1 MDTTLLRI
9 LAIVLIANSHLE
21 NLYPFRPLAADG
33 LIGNSMF
40 FLLSG
45 LGLALSPR
53 TSEGRFASWYRRR
66 LGRIYPGLWIAVL
79 LGTAG
84 WEGGWHGRGIG
95 QSLHDLV
102 WPTPY
107 GFVAQIVVFYPAF
120 YLLRA
125 LRNRRWEWGI
135 LVGLGVAY
143 LGVSTFRY
151 DLHALSW
158 IYYFQ
163 MMVLGGLLAS
173 RLPEMGRHPRR
184 DLGLVAVTLVLYIG
198 LKLAMV
204 TGRLPMHVGPL
215 HAMTAVILIG
225 LLGLNASSRPQS
237 IALDPRLSRG
247 LGLLASLTLEIY
259 LVHGFVY
266 EAPQVAQLAF
276 PLNIA
281 AFWTAT
287 LPLAWALARSAES
300 LRCASKRLSKR
311 WKEAGSHQGESS
323 PAIALSGPIR
333 KAASGT
339 PQPASAGRR
348 RRRSP
353 SAAPSR

>member
-21 NLYPFRPLAADG
+21 ELYPFRPLAADG

-53 TSEGRFASWYRRR
+53 TSEGRFVAWYRRR

-95 QSLHDLV
+95 QVLHDLF

-107 GFVAQIVVFYPAF
+107 GFVAQIVVFYPFF
-120 YLLRA
+120 YLLKTA
-125 LRNRRWEWGI
+125 RNRKWEWGI
-135 LVGLGVAY
+135 LVGLGLAY
-143 LGVSTFRY
+143 LGVATFRY

-163 MMVLGGLLAS
+163 MMILGSLLAV

-184 DLGLVAVTLVLYIG
+184 DLGIVVVTLLLYVG

-204 TGRLPMHVGPL
+204 SGRIPMHVGPL

-237 IALDPRLSRG
+237 IALDPRLTRP
-247 LGLLASLTLEIY
+247 LGLFASLTLEIY

-266 EAPQVAQLAF
+266 EAPQVARLAF
-276 PLNIA
+276 PLNLA
-281 AFWTAT
+281 VFWAAT
-287 LPLAWALARSAES
+287 LPLAWALGRSAEA
-300 LRCASKRLSKR
+300 LRGFPATLSKWR
-311 WKEAGSHQGESS
+311 KDADSDRRESP
-323 PAIALSGPIR
+323 PAIGLPGSIR
-333 KAASGT
+333 DTASRT
-339 PQPASAGRR
+339 SRPASRGRR
-348 RRRSP
+348 RRRAS
-353 SAAPSR
+353 SALPSR